1 MDFSD
6 QELVRTY
13 LAGNSS
19 SFDELVKRYS
29 KLVGTI
35 AFGVVR
41 DVEAAKDI
49 TQEVFVKAYRS
60 LASLS
65 NPEKFKSWIYGITRT
80 TSIDWLRAQKK
91 NKVSLDELEEKG
103 IALGNASISA
113 GPTPL
118 QHLEEEESKSRIR
131 QEILTLPEK
140 YKEIILLKHIQ
151 NYSYKEICELLGIT
165 QSAVET
171 RLFRAR
177 LLLKNKLKQMVEE
190 MQSSKTN

>member
-6 QELVRTY
+6 QELVKTF
-13 LAGNSS
+13 LTGDPSAFN
-19 SFDELVKRYS
+19 ELVRRYS

-60 LASLS
+60 LTSLS

-103 IALGNASISA
+103 IPLGDSSISSN
-113 GPTPL
+113 PTPL
-118 QHLEEEESKSRIR
+118 QHLEEEENKSRIR

-140 YKEIILLKHIQ
+140 YKEIILLKHIH

-177 LLLKNKLKQMVEE
+177 LLLKNKLKQMAED
-190 MQSSKTN
+190 MQSSEKN

>member
-1 MDFSD
+1 MDISD
-6 QELVRTY
+6 QELVQHF
-13 LAGNSS
+13 LAGDESQ
-19 SFDELVKRYS
+19 FEELVKRYS

-65 NPEKFKSWIYGITRT
+65 NPSKFKSWLYGIART

-103 IALGNASISA
+103 FALKDLSVS
-113 GPTPL
+113 PHQTPL
-118 QHLEEEESKSRIR
+118 EVLEEDENKIRIR
-131 QEILTLPEK
+131 KEILNLPEK

-151 NYSYKEICELLGIT
+151 NYSYKEICEFLGIT

-177 LLLKNKLKQMVEE
+177 LLLKGKLKHLVED
-190 MQSSKTN
+190 MQSSEKC